1 MHFFAVSYK
10 KYFRHVAVLPPYA
23 RVMRGFAMLGM
34 APVITLSMAYLGNLM
49 QTVALCGS
57 KNGSKKVI
65 IPKS

>member
-1 MHFFAVSYK
+1 M
-10 KYFRHVAVLPPYA
+10 PPYA
-23 RVMRGFAMLGM
+23 RIMPGFAILVT
-34 APVITLSMAYLGNLM
+34 APDTPLSMAYLGNLM